1 MAVFI
6 ADYADGRLRRKIVI
20 DDKRSRLILPPR
32 DFLRN
37 RLVEVGG
44 DRFDEKC
51 LYSLGA
57 DVARSIQR
65 DLGNGYRLR
74 ALVISQPAQCHDD
87 ILSVST
93 SEEKLLKEYYGF
105 PLDSYSVLRSFL
117 IIVFAFV

>member
-57 DVARSIQR
+57 DVVRSITR
-65 DLGNGYRLR
+65 NLGDGYRLR
-74 ALVISQPAQCHDD
+74 ALVILQPAQCHDD
-87 ILSVST
+87 ILSVLT